1 VNHHLEATALE
12 DVVVMLENLTP
23 ASKITAPKDW
33 RPAVEFD
40 GTNGLATTPPTTG
53 DQPDFTQFLIDQGFD
68 PERVE
73 IYGPVRTS
81 RWQQREGG
89 DWLVS
94 WRFNFRMK
102 AELELDLPTLYA
114 QAKKT
119 KLPVTKKTAEGKA
132 LVIVPADFQV
142 GKTGSRGNTQDLI
155 ARVFASY
162 ERIEQKLKKGGY
174 EKVIILDAGDMI
186 ESVQNAAQFAQLES
200 NDLSPMQQVDMA
212 ASLLWDL
219 LKIASKYGPVTYAS
233 VGSNHCQWRFN
244 GQAVGKPGL
253 DDWGIVILQQLRRLS
268 TELGMD
274 VTYLIPDPYDES
286 LAFDV
291 FDDGFHIVALAHGH
305 QAKRPNGMEGWLQ
318 KQGFSHAPVNAFT
331 VFVSGHFHHLRVEE
345 LGQSH
350 NGGSRYWIQASTMDN
365 GSDWFRLQSG
375 TDSVTGIVCFE
386 LERQT
391 HFQGTVYKL

>member
-1 VNHHLEATALE
+1 
-12 DVVVMLENLTP
+12 MLENLEP
-23 ASKITAPKDW
+23 APKLNPPKDW
-33 RPAVEFD
+33 RPAVQFD
-40 GTNGLATTPPTTG
+40 GTLGEATTPPTTG
-53 DQPDFTQFLIDQGFD
+53 NQPDLEDFLLDQGFN
-68 PERVE
+68 PTLYE
-73 IYGPVRTS
+73 IYGPIRTS

-119 KLPVTKKTAEGKA
+119 KKQEVKKTKEGKA
-132 LVIVPADFQV
+132 FVIVPADFQV

-155 ARVFASY
+155 ARVFESY
-162 ERIEQKLKKGGY
+162 KRIEDKLKRGGY
-174 EKVIILDAGDMI
+174 ERVIILDAGDII
-186 ESVQNAAQFAQLES
+186 ESVSNKASLAQLES
-200 NDLSPMQQVDMA
+200 NDLSPMQQQDLA
-212 ASLLWDL
+212 AALIWDL
-219 LKIASKYGPVTYAS
+219 IKLAHKYGPVTYAS

-253 DDWGIVILQQLRRLS
+253 DDVGIVILQQLRRLS

-291 FDDGFHIVALAHGH
+291 FGDQFHVIGLAHGH
-305 QAKRPNGMEGWLQ
+305 QAKRPNGMETWLQ
-318 KQGFSHAPVNAFT
+318 KQQFSNAPLAAWT
-331 VFVSGHFHHLRVEE
+331 TFVSGHFHHLRIEE

-350 NGGSRYWIQASTMDN
+350 NGGSRYWVQASTMDN

-386 LERQT
+386 LERQV

>member
-1 VNHHLEATALE
+1 
-12 DVVVMLENLTP
+12 
-23 ASKITAPKDW
+23 
-33 RPAVEFD
+33 VEFD

-102 AELELDLPTLYA
+102 ADLELDLPTLYA

-119 KLPVTKKTAEGKA
+119 KKQEVKKTTQGKA

-162 ERIEQKLKKGGY
+162 ERIEQKLKRGGY
-174 EKVIILDAGDMI
+174 EKVVILDAGDMI

-200 NDLSPMQQVDMA
+200 NDLSPMQQVDLA

-268 TELGMD
+268 TEVGMD

-305 QAKRPNGMEGWLQ
+305 QAKRPNGMEAWLQ
-318 KQGFSHAPVNAFT
+318 KQSFSQAPVGAFT

-350 NGGSRYWIQASTMDN
+350 NGGSRYWVQASTMDN

-375 TDSVTGIVCFE
+375 TDSITGIVCFE
-386 LERQT
+386 LERQA

>member
-1 VNHHLEATALE
+1 
-12 DVVVMLENLTP
+12 MLENLEP
-23 ASKITAPKDW
+23 ARKVTAPKDW

-119 KLPVTKKTAEGKA
+119 KKQEVKKTKEGKA
-132 LVIVPADFQV
+132 FVIVPADFQV

-155 ARVFASY
+155 ARVFESY
-162 ERIEQKLKKGGY
+162 ERIEQKLKRGNY
-174 EKVIILDAGDMI
+174 EKIVILDAGDVV
-186 ESVQNAAQFAQLES
+186 ESVQNAAQFAQLQS
-200 NDLSPMQQVDMA
+200 NDLSPMQQVDLA

-219 LKIASKYGPVTYAS
+219 VKMAHKYGPVTYAS
-233 VGSNHCQWRFN
+233 VGSNHCGWRFN
-244 GQAVGKPGL
+244 GQNVGKPGL
-253 DDWGIVILQQLRRLS
+253 DDNGIVILQQLRRLS

-274 VTYLIPDPYDES
+274 VTYLIPDPFDES

-291 FDDGFHIVALAHGH
+291 FGDQFHVIALAHGH
-305 QAKRPNGMEGWLQ
+305 QAKRPNGMESWLQ
-318 KQGFSHAPVNAFT
+318 KQTFGQGPAAAFT
-331 VFVSGHFHHLRVEE
+331 TFVSGHFHYLRVEE
-345 LGQSH
+345 LGQAH
-350 NGGSRYWIQASTMDN
+350 NGGSRFWIQAPTMDN
-365 GSDWFRLQSG
+365 GSDWYRLQSG
-375 TDSVTGIVCFE
+375 SESVPGIVVFE
-386 LERQT
+386 LERKV
-391 HFQGTVYKL
+391 HFTGTVYKL

>member
-1 VNHHLEATALE
+1 
-12 DVVVMLENLTP
+12 MLENLEPTP
-23 ASKITAPKDW
+23 KVVAPKDW

-40 GTNGLATTPPTTG
+40 GTNGQATTPPTTG
-53 DQPDFTQFLIDQGFD
+53 NQPDFTQFLIDQGFD

-94 WRFNFRMK
+94 WRFNFRTK
-102 AELELDLPTLYA
+102 SDLDLDLPTLYA

-119 KLPVTKKTAEGKA
+119 KLPVTKKTQEGKA
-132 LVIVPADFQV
+132 LVIVPADYQV
-142 GKTGSRGNTQDLI
+142 GKVGSRGNTQDLI

-162 ERIEQKLKKGGY
+162 ERIEQKLKQGKY

-186 ESVQNAAQFAQLES
+186 ESVSNKASMAQLES
-200 NDLSPMQQVDMA
+200 SDLSPFQQQDLA
-212 ASLLWDL
+212 AALLWDL
-219 LKIASKYGPVTYAS
+219 IKLAHKYAPVTYAS
-233 VGSNHCQWRFN
+233 VGSNHCQWRVN

-253 DDWGIVILQQLRRLS
+253 DDVGIVILQQLRRLS

-291 FDDGFHIVALAHGH
+291 FGDEFHILALAHGH
-305 QAKRPNGMEGWLQ
+305 QAARPNNMESWLQ
-318 KQGFSHAPVNAFT
+318 KQTFGQGPVAAFT
-331 VFVSGHFHHLRVEE
+331 TFVSGHFHYLRVEE
-345 LGQSH
+345 LGPAH
-350 NGGSRYWIQASTMDN
+350 NGGSRYWVQASTSDN
-365 GSDWFRLQSG
+365 GSDWFRLKAG
-375 TDSVTGIVCFE
+375 TESKTGIVVFE
-386 LERQT
+386 LERDVPFT
-391 HFQGTVYKL
+391 GTVSKL